1 MKTRSH
7 TGWRSVAIALALA
20 AVPMATTAQT
30 SAPSSA
36 DVELRRQVTA
46 RFAVVPLKNGLAL
59 SGATSDRRVEIDNG
73 VVMAG
78 GVPLSGDE
86 LRRRLGADAAL
97 VVRLSYLD
105 NAALRRLF
113 APPPAAPAVPVLP
126 NGPPAPAASSA
137 PAATAAPAAPPA
149 APVPPPPVIF
159 DRPSPAEAERVYRR
173 TGARL
178 ALGQSIVIAEDED
191 VTESVIAVGGSVR
204 VDGRVRDELVVI
216 GGSLELTPTAEVRGD
231 ITVVGGQVTIAPGAR
246 HTGELHHGMAR
257 GFPGWAWP
265 TVRWSWIDLGGAA
278 RWLSLAGTLTRVA
291 LLGLAVALLTV
302 VARGRVTRI
311 GAVAAAT
318 PVRAGLI
325 GLATQVLF
333 IPALVVLALVMAV
346 TIVGLPLVA
355 IVMPLAVVLMCAAMV
370 LGFTSLAHRLG
381 QAIWRRAGWATET
394 AVWAGVLGMA
404 VIVLPTILARLV
416 GMAPESA
423 RAITMALLVVGTAM
437 EYVAWTIGLGAA
449 VMTGLGTWAI
459 VPPPLPPAVI
469 VDAPSA
475 L

>member
-137 PAATAAPAAPPA
+137 QAATAAPAAPPA
-149 APVPPPPVIF
+149 TPAPPPPVVF

-291 LLGLAVALLTV
+291 LLGLAVALLTL

-311 GAVAAAT
+311 GAVASAT
-318 PVRAGLI
+318 PLRAGLV

-333 IPALVVLALVMAV
+333 IPALIVIAIVMAV

-370 LGFTSLAHRLG
+370 LGFTSLAHTLG
-381 QAIWRRAGWATET
+381 QAIGRRAGWSTET
-394 AVWAGVLGMA
+394 ARWAGVLGMV
-404 VIVLPTILARLV
+404 VIVLPTLLSRVV

-423 RAITMALLVVGTAM
+423 RAITVALLVVGTAV
-437 EYVAWTIGLGAA
+437 EYLAWTIGLGAA
-449 VMTGLGTWAI
+449 VMTGLGSWAV
-459 VPPPLPPAVI
+459 VPPPLPPDVVA
-469 VDAPSA
+469 DAPSA

>member
-113 APPPAAPAVPVLP
+113 APPPAAPTAT
-126 NGPPAPAASSA
+126 PAPNAS
-137 PAATAAPAAPPA
+137 PAVVTPAAPPA
-149 APVPPPPVIF
+149 TPAPPPPVVF

-291 LLGLAVALLTV
+291 LLGLAVALLTL

-311 GAVAAAT
+311 GAVASAT
-318 PVRAGLI
+318 PLRAGLV

-333 IPALVVLALVMAV
+333 IPALIVIAIVMAV

-370 LGFTSLAHRLG
+370 LGFTSLAHTLG
-381 QAIWRRAGWATET
+381 QAIGRRAGWSTET
-394 AVWAGVLGMA
+394 ARWAGVLGMV
-404 VIVLPTILARLV
+404 VIVLPTLLSRVV

-423 RAITMALLVVGTAM
+423 RAITVALLVVGTAV
-437 EYVAWTIGLGAA
+437 EYLAWTIGLGAA
-449 VMTGLGTWAI
+449 VMTGLGSWAV
-459 VPPPLPPAVI
+459 VPPPLPPDVVA
-469 VDAPSA
+469 DAPSA

>member
-113 APPPAAPAVPVLP
+113 APPPAAPTAT
-126 NGPPAPAASSA
+126 PAPNAS
-137 PAATAAPAAPPA
+137 PAVVTPAAPPA
-149 APVPPPPVIF
+149 TPAPPPPVVF
-159 DRPSPAEAERVYRR
+159 DRPSPAGAERVYRR

-291 LLGLAVALLTV
+291 LLGLAVALLTL

-311 GAVAAAT
+311 GAVASAT
-318 PVRAGLI
+318 PLRAGLV

-333 IPALVVLALVMAV
+333 IPALIVIAIVMAV

-370 LGFTSLAHRLG
+370 LGFTSLAHTLG
-381 QAIWRRAGWATET
+381 QAIGRRAGWSTET
-394 AVWAGVLGMA
+394 ARWAGVLGMV
-404 VIVLPTILARLV
+404 VIVLPTLLSRVV

-423 RAITMALLVVGTAM
+423 RAITVALLVVGTAV
-437 EYVAWTIGLGAA
+437 EYLAWTIGLGAA
-449 VMTGLGTWAI
+449 VMTGLGSWAV
-459 VPPPLPPAVI
+459 VPPPLPPDVVA
-469 VDAPSA
+469 DAPSA

>member
-113 APPPAAPAVPVLP
+113 APPPAAPTAT
-126 NGPPAPAASSA
+126 PAPNAS
-137 PAATAAPAAPPA
+137 PAVVTPAAPPA
-149 APVPPPPVIF
+149 TPAPPPPVVF

-355 IVMPLAVVLMCAAMV
+355 IVMPLAVALMCAAMV

-381 QAIWRRAGWATET
+381 QAIGRRAGWATET

>member
-1 MKTRSH
+1 M
-7 TGWRSVAIALALA
+7 ALALVA
-20 AVPMATTAQT
+20 APLTAMAQSPAL
-30 SAPSSA
+30 SPAEA
-36 DVELRRQVTA
+36 ELRRQVVA

-59 SGATSDRRVEIDNG
+59 SGATLDRRVEIDNG
-73 VVMAG
+73 VVMAS
-78 GVPLSGDE
+78 GVPQSGDE

-97 VVRLSYLD
+97 VLRLSYLD

-113 APPPAAPAVPVLP
+113 APPPATTS
-126 NGPPAPAASSA
+126 GPFASSA
-137 PAATAAPAAPPA
+137 SAASAAPTGPAAPTAPA
-149 APVPPPPVIF
+149 PPQAPSVPPPVVF

-178 ALGQSIVIAEDED
+178 AVGKSIVIAADED
-191 VTESVIAVGGSVR
+191 VTEAVVAVGGSVR

-231 ITVVGGQVTIAPGAR
+231 ITVVGGEVTIAPGAR
-246 HTGELHHGMAR
+246 HTGQLHHGMAR

-265 TVRWSWIDLGGAA
+265 TVGWSWIDLGGAA

-291 LLGLAVALLTV
+291 LLALAIAVLTL

-311 GAVAAAT
+311 GAVASAT

-333 IPALVVLALVMAV
+333 IPALIVLAIVMAV
-346 TIVGLPLVA
+346 TIVGLPFVA
-355 IVMPLAVVLMCAAMV
+355 IVIPLAVVVMCAAML
-370 LGFTSLAHRLG
+370 LGFTSLAHTVG
-381 QAIWRRAGWATET
+381 QAIGRRAGWPTET
-394 AVWAGVLGMA
+394 ALWAGVLGMV
-404 VIVLPTILARLV
+404 VIVLPTILARLA

-423 RAITMALLVVGTAM
+423 RAITVVLLVIGTAV

-449 VMTGLGTWAI
+449 VMTGLGKWAV
-459 VPPPLPPAVI
+459 VPPPLPPEVVA
-469 VDAPSA
+469 DAPSTF
-475 L
+475 

>member
-113 APPPAAPAVPVLP
+113 APPPAAPTAT
-126 NGPPAPAASSA
+126 PAPNAS
-137 PAATAAPAAPPA
+137 PAVVTPAAPPA
-149 APVPPPPVIF
+149 TPAPPPPVVF

-291 LLGLAVALLTV
+291 LLGLAVALLTL

-311 GAVAAAT
+311 GAVASAT
-318 PVRAGLI
+318 PLRAGLV

-333 IPALVVLALVMAV
+333 IPALIVVAIVMAV

-370 LGFTSLAHRLG
+370 LGFTSLAHTLG
-381 QAIWRRAGWATET
+381 QAIGRRAGWSTET
-394 AVWAGVLGMA
+394 ARWAGVLGMV
-404 VIVLPTILARLV
+404 VIVLPTLLSRVV

-423 RAITMALLVVGTAM
+423 RAITVALLVVGTAV
-437 EYVAWTIGLGAA
+437 EYLAWTIGLGAA
-449 VMTGLGTWAI
+449 VMTGLGSWAV
-459 VPPPLPPAVI
+459 VPPPLPPDVVA
-469 VDAPSA
+469 DAPSA

>member
-113 APPPAAPAVPVLP
+113 APPPAAPTAT
-126 NGPPAPAASSA
+126 PAPNAS
-137 PAATAAPAAPPA
+137 PAVVTPAAPPA
-149 APVPPPPVIF
+149 TPAPPPPVVF

-355 IVMPLAVVLMCAAMV
+355 IVMPLAVVVMCAAMV

-381 QAIWRRAGWATET
+381 QAIGRRAGWATET